1 MQTTAIEHVGSL
13 PKQPSG
19 PLPGYLSDI
28 NFKAVNQKSL
38 LPTDCIG
45 TSSRNEGSFLYTERK
60 KLNDMEEYMNAKKYP
75 LLDVTQQLE
84 FTTKSMSYTY
94 QGDILNFMSRID
106 LSCNQLTVDIPPEHG
121 NLSEVRALNFSHNNL
136 NGSIPMRFSNLRN
149 IESLD
154 LSYNKLDGRI
164 PPQLTELTL

>member
-84 FTTKSMSYTY
+84 FTTHTKGISLISCRESTFLATSSPLTSH
-94 QGDILNFMSRID
+94 LNME
-106 LSCNQLTVDIPPEHG
+106 T
-121 NLSEVRALNFSHNNL
+121 
-136 NGSIPMRFSNLRN
+136 
-149 IESLD
+149 
-154 LSYNKLDGRI
+154 
-164 PPQLTELTL
+164 